1 MADHERFSI
10 ERLQSEVDID
20 YFKSSGPG
28 GQKKNKPVSAVRLH
42 HRPTG
47 IVVTATE
54 RRSQH
59 QNRALAF
66 DRLRERL
73 IAHFFVP
80 TPRVRTRPTH
90 GSRLD
95 RLQDKRRHSERKQNR
110 RPPRLDG

>member
-1 MADHERFSI
+1 M
-10 ERLQSEVDID
+10 
-20 YFKSSGPG
+20 
-28 GQKKNKPVSAVRLH
+28 RLH